1 MTQNKG
7 SQQRDEETRNSASAS
22 ARSTGDPTR
31 GEDRGTDRERSIQT
45 GRDNQGDRGL
55 TRSQGGQ
62 VFNQSRTPFSLM
74 RMMDDMDRLFED
86 FGFGRTGLGL
96 FPSLDRAALAR
107 SAWAPQVE
115 TFRRGDKLVIRAD
128 LPGLKRDDVNVD
140 VEDGVLRI
148 TGERKDEHEEERD
161 GYYRTERSYGQFY
174 RAIPLPEGMDTDQVD
189 ASFKDGVLEVT
200 LPAPGE
206 TVKRRKRVQVR

>member
-1 MTQNKG
+1 MTQNK
-7 SQQRDEETRNSASAS
+7 SNQQREDEIRNAGGTTN
-22 ARSTGDPTR
+22 RSTGDGAR
-31 GEDRGTDRERSIQT
+31 GEDRSTDRERSIQT
-45 GRDNQGDRGL
+45 GRDNQEGL
-55 TRSQGGQ
+55 TRSPGGQ
-62 VFNQSRTPFSLM
+62 VFNQPRAPLSLM
-74 RMMDDMDRLFED
+74 RMMDDMDRLFQD

-148 TGERKDEHEEERD
+148 TGERKDEHDEERD
-161 GYYRTERSYGQFY
+161 GYYRTERIYGQFY
-174 RAIPLPEGMDTDQVD
+174 RAIPLPEGLDTEQVD

-200 LPAPGE
+200 LPAPRE
-206 TVKRRKRVQVR
+206 ATQRRKRVQVR